1 MSARVRMLA
10 RVLIRRAIA
19 AQGHAA
25 LLTGAEMNPRG
36 ADFHTLLALAPL
48 RLRDLIDGTDVFT
61 SLVHYYKTYAD
72 NQDDANKNRR
82 TPRRAATLVVAGSGD
97 GENF

>member
-1 MSARVRMLA
+1 MPARVRMLA

-25 LLTGAEMNPRG
+25 LLTGAEMNPRS

-48 RLRDLIDGTDVFT
+48 RLRDSIDGTDVFAG
-61 SLVHYYKTYAD
+61 LIHHDKTYPG
-72 NQDDANKNRR
+72 NQGGANKKQACSAVCSRASRR
-82 TPRRAATLVVAGSGD
+82 GL
-97 GENF
+97 